1 MRASERYT
9 QLQHRSDAAS
19 ARTVAHGDGGER
31 PWVPAEHRSARDRVT
46 SAGRVAWAVEM
57 SSNAQL
63 NPAAVT
69 WEPSQAPQGRTLPL
83 KMRVSAGRT
92 LCGRAKE
99 STCGS
104 GAACDTGRQA
114 DMPALRGCG
123 VGDAL
128 RAEETPD

>member
-1 MRASERYT
+1 MRASATHNCSTDPTRH
-9 QLQHRSDAAS
+9 LHGPW
-19 ARTVAHGDGGER
+19 RTATGVNALGACG
-31 PWVPAEHRSARDRVT
+31 AQRSARDRVT

-92 LCGRAKE
+92 LCGQAKE

-128 RAEETPD
+128 RAE